1 MMVEK
6 YIREDGKVAV
16 LVSPEY
22 GAGWST
28 EAYQDHEKGFL
39 LFDKTLVEM
48 FLEFDSEE
56 PKNEHSLEIFKEK
69 VNAYLVGVGIEIYLG
84 GLSDVC
90 VEWLN
95 PGTEFVVNQNDGHE
109 WLVLKEET
117 PWIVC

>member
-1 MMVEK
+1 MTVEK

-16 LVSPEY
+16 LVSPGY

-28 EAYQDHEKGFL
+28 WNYSNDRDFL

-48 FLEFDSEE
+48 VLEFDSQE

-69 VNAYLVGVGIEIYLG
+69 VNAYLVGVGIGIYLG

-95 PGTEFVVNQNDGHE
+95 PGTEFVIDEQDGYE
-109 WLVLKEET
+109 CLVLKEET
-117 PWIVC
+117 QWIVC